1 MGDLLEAV
9 KEKLAPRRLATLSR
23 PSSWRKV
30 YRRMLIRYLDPERPQ
45 PFPRKVQIEATSKC
59 NLRCT
64 CCPHSREA
72 DKGQHLGP
80 DELRELLR
88 RLPRLPARAVLSG
101 IGEPLVNPRF
111 FELVDALS
119 EQRIQCQFYTNG
131 TLLTTRKCEEI
142 ISRPSI
148 FKVEI
153 SCDGVCKETFE
164 ELRPGADFDRWT
176 GAVREFVTKARE
188 ARKQRRR
195 LRVGALTVLNK
206 RTLGEIEGIIRL
218 AADLGFDHITILDTI
233 PIDDVAASLCASQA
247 ERSTICPEDLSAL
260 GRAVGIGVFFELR
273 REQTPPKARL
283 RCLQPWE
290 YIFIR
295 AGGDVAPCCAL
306 FGSDKA
312 AVVGNL
318 LQDDFADI
326 WHGERFR
333 EFRRTSSLGT
343 NPLCRACTLY

>member
-1 MGDLLEAV
+1 MSDLLEAV
-9 KEKLAPRRLATLSR
+9 KEKLAPRHLATLSR

-80 DELRELLR
+80 DELRELLG
-88 RLPRLPARAVLSG
+88 RLPRLPARVVLSG

-111 FELVDALS
+111 FELVDVLS
-119 EQRIQCQFYTNG
+119 ERRIQCQFYTNG

-176 GAVREFVTKARE
+176 GAVREFVTKTRE

-273 REQTPPKARL
+273 RKQTPPKARV

-290 YIFIR
+290 YVFIR
-295 AGGDVAPCCAL
+295 AGGDVAPCCAV

-312 AVVGNL
+312 AVMGNL
-318 LQDDFADI
+318 LQDGFADI

>member
-1 MGDLLEAV
+1 MADLLRAV
-9 KEKLAPRRLATLSR
+9 KEKLAPRRLAALGQA
-23 PSSWRKV
+23 SSWRKV
-30 YRRMLIRYLDPERPQ
+30 YRKMLIRYLDPERPQ
-45 PFPRKVQIEATSKC
+45 PFPRTVQIEATSRC
-59 NLRCT
+59 NLRCPS
-64 CCPHSREA
+64 CSHSREA

-88 RLPRLPARAVLSG
+88 RLPRLPARVVLSG

-111 FELVDALS
+111 FELVDVLS
-119 EQRIQCQFYTNG
+119 ERRIPCQFYTNG

-218 AADLGFDHITILDTI
+218 AADLGFDHITILDAI
-233 PIDDVAASLCASQA
+233 PVDEVAASLCASQA
-247 ERSTICPEDLSAL
+247 EYSTICPEDLSAL

-273 REQTPPKARL
+273 REQTPPKARV

-290 YIFIR
+290 YVFIR
-295 AGGDVAPCCAL
+295 AGGDVAPCCAV

-312 AVVGNL
+312 AVMGNL
-318 LQDDFADI
+318 LQDSFADV
-326 WHGERFR
+326 WQGERFR

-343 NPLCRACTLY
+343 NRLCRTCPYY